1 MVLFAALQVRVLRP
15 ESYWYRE
22 VGKVIS
28 VDQVR
33 ANATMRC
40 PSASHLDLVG
50 SFEDNGMAICRI
62 SSWICTRR
70 Y

>member
-1 MVLFAALQVRVLRP
+1 MRVLRP

-33 ANATMRC
+33 ALAN
-40 PSASHLDLVG
+40 PIG
-50 SFEDNGMAICRI
+50 SQQQLLLHTLC
-62 SSWICTRR
+62 
-70 Y
+70 